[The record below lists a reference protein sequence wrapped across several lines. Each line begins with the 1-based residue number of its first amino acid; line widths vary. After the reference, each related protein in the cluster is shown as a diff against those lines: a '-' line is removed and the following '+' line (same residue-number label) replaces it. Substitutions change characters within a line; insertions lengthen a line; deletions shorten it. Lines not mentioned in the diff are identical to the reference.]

1 MPAALPSSAS
11 SSQPTAHAGSDTR
24 PPPMSAATPSSL
36 PGSTAGGHQQPAR
49 RLAWA
54 RGARMPLLI
63 GLGVL
68 LACLAGIAMRPTGFF
83 SCFWPANALLVGVLV
98 RLRLVRRPAVWAGAF
113 AGYVAADLINGSTW
127 TLATWLTGANLAGV
141 LMAALLLRRLA
152 APVRQLRCQLSALH
166 LLRISVAASGVA
178 ALVGGGAGPAVFGT
192 AWLPSLSMWF
202 SSELLNYL
210 LILPVM
216 LTAPARGR
224 LGTAFAT
231 RHSDIPAW
239 KQVGPL
245 LAVLGAEVLVPF
257 VGGPWSV
264 AMVVPALLWCA
275 VTYSRFVTALL
286 CLAVCL
292 WKTVE
297 LAAVTALAFSPDQW
311 QMILALRLGIAML
324 SLGPLAVASAMASR
338 DARLLQLGRAKVGD
352 DDMASFLAQ
361 SPFTERARDWLE
373 RPLPEGQRRPV
384 GLLMIGVDSLPPV
397 IARHGRTTGERV
409 RAAFAEGIAP
419 LLRTEEP
426 LAALGEEK
434 FVLLLPGATDS
445 EAMAA
450 AERLCAATRAL
461 PLALAEGQPLTVT
474 VSIGAAFYA
483 DVAVPADGTS
493 EALIRSMLRDADRLQ
508 ARAQNAGRD
517 CVVFRALDRPGSLAE
532 TDWTIAAHP
541 T

>member
-1 MPAALPSSAS
+1 MCS
-11 SSQPTAHAGSDTR
+11 
-24 PPPMSAATPSSL
+24 ATPSPL
-36 PGSTAGGHQQPAR
+36 PGSTAGGQPRPAR

-54 RGARMPLLI
+54 LAARMPLLV

-98 RLRLVRRPAVWAGAF
+98 RLRLALRPAVWAGAF
-113 AGYVAADLINGSTW
+113 AGYVVADLINGSTW
-127 TLATWLTGANLAGV
+127 TIAVWLTGANLAGV
-141 LMAALLLRRLA
+141 LTATLLLRRLA
-152 APVRQLRCQLSALH
+152 PPSRQLRCQLSALH
-166 LLRISVAASGVA
+166 LLGICAAASSVAAV
-178 ALVGGGAGPAVFGT
+178 VGGGAGPAVFGT
-192 AWLPSLSMWF
+192 PWLPSLSMWF

-210 LILPVM
+210 LIMPVM
-216 LTAPARGR
+216 LTAPRRGR

-231 RHSDIPAW
+231 RHPEAPTW

-245 LAVLGAEVLVPF
+245 LAVLGAEILVPA

-275 VTYSRFVTALL
+275 VTYSRFVTSLL

-297 LAAVTALAFSPDQW
+297 LAAVTALAFKPDQW
-311 QMILALRLGIAML
+311 QMILSLRIGIAML
-324 SLGPLAVASAMASR
+324 SLGPLAVASAMVAR
-338 DARLLQLGRAKVGD
+338 DEMMRRLDRAPAGGD
-352 DDMASFLAQ
+352 DLNTFLAH
-361 SPFTERARDWLE
+361 SPFVHRARHWLE
-373 RPLPEGQRRPV
+373 LPLPEGQRRPV
-384 GLLMIGVDSLPPV
+384 GLLMLGLDGLQPV
-397 IARHGRTTGERV
+397 IARHGRDAGERV

-426 LAALGEEK
+426 VAPLGCEK

-445 EAMAA
+445 EALAA

-461 PLALAEGQPLTVT
+461 PVTLADGQPLAIT

-483 DVAVPADGTS
+483 DVAPPASGTPD
-493 EALIRSMLRDADRLQ
+493 ALIRLMLRDAERLLAQ
-508 ARAQNAGRD
+508 AQAAGRD
-517 CVVFRALDRPGSLAE
+517 CVVFRALDRPGSLVEA
-532 TDWTIAAHP
+532 DWMSAVRP

>member
-1 MPAALPSSAS
+1 M
-11 SSQPTAHAGSDTR
+11 R
-24 PPPMSAATPSSL
+24 AATPSPL
-36 PGSTAGGHQQPAR
+36 PGSTAGGQQQPAR

-54 RGARMPLLI
+54 RAARMPLLV

-98 RLRLVRRPAVWAGAF
+98 RMRLVRRPAVWAGAF

-141 LMAALLLRRLA
+141 LMATLLLRRLT

-166 LLRISVAASGVA
+166 LLGISVAASGVA

-192 AWLPSLSMWF
+192 PWLPSLSMWF
-202 SSELLNYL
+202 SSELLNYI

-216 LTAPARGR
+216 LTAPRRGQ
-224 LGTAFAT
+224 LGTVFAT
-231 RHSDIPAW
+231 RHPAAPTW

-245 LAVLGAEVLVPF
+245 LAVLAAEILVPV

-275 VTYSRFVTALL
+275 VTYSRFVTCLL
-286 CLAVCL
+286 CLAACL

-311 QMILALRLGIAML
+311 QMILSLRLGIAML

-338 DARLLQLGRAKVGD
+338 DGMLLQLDRAQAGD
-352 DDMASFLAQ
+352 DDLAAFLAQ
-361 SPFTERARDWLE
+361 SPFMQRARHWLE
-373 RPLPEGQRRPV
+373 LTLSEGQRRPV
-384 GLLMIGVDSLPPV
+384 GLLMLGLDSLQPV
-397 IARHGRTTGERV
+397 AARQGRDAGERV
-409 RAAFAEGIAP
+409 RTAFAEGIAP

-426 LAALGEEK
+426 LAPLGNDK

-445 EAMAA
+445 EALAA
-450 AERLCAATRAL
+450 AERLCTATRAL
-461 PLALAEGQPLTVT
+461 PIALADGQPLAVT
-474 VSIGAAFYA
+474 VSVGAAFYA
-483 DVAVPADGTS
+483 DVAPPAPGTPD
-493 EALIRSMLRDADRLQ
+493 ALIRSMLHDADRLLAQ
-508 ARAQNAGRD
+508 AQAAGRD

-532 TDWTIAAHP
+532 TDWTSAARP